1 MTILLLVRHGHTAT
15 AGKVLTG
22 WQRGVHLTELGREQA
37 EALAGRLE
45 GVAVTAAYSSPLERC
60 RETAAPLAAAR
71 RLPVRVRRGLIE
83 TGYGDLT
90 GRSIAQ
96 LRRTKLW
103 RTLQRSPS
111 AIRFPGGESLRDVQ
125 ARAVDEALAIA
136 ADHPN
141 GTVVVVTHADV
152 IRLTLAHFAGM
163 HVDQFERLA
172 VEPCSVSAIALHD
185 GAVRI
190 LKVNDTGDLSALGP
204 PGRAPGPR
212 ASRSPKRPR
221 ARSPK
226 VRG

>member
-22 WQRGVHLTELGREQA
+22 WERGVHLTERGREQA

-45 GVAVTAAYSSPLERC
+45 GVAVTAIYSSPLERC
-60 RETAAPLAAAR
+60 RETAMPLAAACG
-71 RLPVRVRRGLIE
+71 LPVRVRRGLIE
-83 TGYGDLT
+83 TGYGDWT

-136 ADHPN
+136 IDHPK

-152 IRLTLAHFAGM
+152 VRLTLAHFAGM
-163 HVDQFERLA
+163 HVDHFERLA

-185 GAVRI
+185 GVARI
-190 LKVNDTGDLSALGP
+190 LKVNDTGDLSTLRP
-204 PGRAPGPR
+204 TGRT
-212 ASRSPKRPR
+212 SRPSERPR